1 MKGPRKVVKDL
12 SRRRSPDNWSV
23 HDKVIA
29 KIKAW
34 KEGQERYAVTNPGQE
49 KNVEGSV
56 KRGDQTVYPDV
67 VVRPKKGEPIDELYE
82 VETPD
87 SIDEEETGQWKKYNA
102 GKSSFYLVVPE
113 GYVSVAKN
121 LIRDFTIAGFYCYNA
136 NLEIHPA

>member
-1 MKGPRKVVKDL
+1 M

-34 KEGQERYAVTNPGQE
+34 KEGQGRYVVTNPGQE
-49 KNVEGSV
+49 KNSEGSV
-56 KRGDQTVYPDV
+56 KRDDQTVYPDV
-67 VVRPKKGEPIDELYE
+67 VVRPKKGEPIDGLYE

-87 SIDEEETGQWKKYNA
+87 SIDEEEADQWKTYNA
-102 GKSSFYLVVPE
+102 GKSSFYLVVPG
-113 GYVSVAKN
+113 GYVQKAKD
-121 LIRDFTIAGFYCYNA
+121 LIRGFTIAGFYYYNT